1 MEYAKI
7 IEPWAYSVSGLML
20 ADVARKDAKM
30 WRQNSKEISTRLRRE
45 VESAPT
51 GDVLRQLQAE
61 QVTLIKSLPLEAA
74 TRIQHLAQQSTM
86 VGVRAEELAK
96 KILETESVTK
106 SRAMLIART
115 EVSRATANLV
125 QARAS
130 WAGSDGYIWRTAGDA
145 NVRDSHK
152 DMEGKYVRWA
162 HPPTL
167 DKLTGHAGTLP
178 NCRCFAEPVFPDN

>member
-1 MEYAKI
+1 M
-7 IEPWAYSVSGLML
+7 ML

-30 WRQNSKEISTRLRRE
+30 WRANSQEIGKSVRQE
-45 VESAPT
+45 VLTAPT
-51 GDVLRQLQAE
+51 GDVLRQLQGQ

-74 TRIQHLAQQSTM
+74 LRIQKLAQESTM

-106 SRAMLIART
+106 ARAMLIART

-130 WAGSDGYIWRTAGDA
+130 WAGSDGYIWRTANDA
-145 NVRDSHK
+145 NVRDTHK
-152 DMEGKYVRWA
+152 DMEGKYVRWG